1 MCLHE
6 CFSCVQHCITGCV
19 DNLSDYFN
27 PWAFTYI
34 GLYRYG
40 LLESGHNATELFK
53 KRGWISIVSDDLVH
67 NILLMACLVVGGV
80 TGCFGVLIQSYNMLS
95 FSTLGHPSMVAFG
108 YVSLCTPSWSL
119 VSLSLS
125 LASFCSHCFA
135 LRDCC
140 LSPFYIHM

>member
-6 CFSCVQHCITGCV
+6 CLSCVQHCITTCV

-67 NILLMACLVVGGV
+67 NILLMICLVIGGV
-80 TGCFGVLIQSYNMLS
+80 TGCFGVLIQSYHMLS
-95 FSTLGHPSMVAFG
+95 FSTLGQPSAVAFG
-108 YVSLCTPSWSL
+108 YVSPNALHHGRWSL
-119 VSLSLS
+119 L
-125 LASFCSHCFA
+125 C
-135 LRDCC
+135 
-140 LSPFYIHM
+140 